1 MPNKWNGQI
10 KTNEFEQL
18 QESTAKIM
26 GLRKPIKESL
36 KHDAEKWLIQ
46 QINKVGKLEDMG
58 KYAVIFAATLD
69 VGKKFPNHDELAQLA
84 YRTFCDDKDYN
95 TLVSDVDFND
105 DDGEKSCSFSI
116 IIIGNDLDDL
126 KQIASQYAETKAS
139 NGEDDDWEGDGG
151 EYIAYAIYNN
161 KWNIMKPNFKSKR
174 SGKPIKEAVVGYN
187 SDERKEGIKILQGM
201 AEELQAALEG
211 LGFPYVFCAYTGNI
225 ADSVIVRVALDA
237 KADWPGGYWENAKG
251 FMALIQID
259 DRYQQWFAPGTAMNF
274 KVAINRTAD
283 KVERVQIVGFKTNDP
298 DKMVARIVKQL
309 SKLVAVKESVK
320 EAVTRFSQATGVGEE
335 INITVVLDQNGGDGY
350 LVTREDNPNEQM
362 LIQSNRDKREFKDN
376 VGFDATDEGYEY
388 DNSRTKMFAFREV
401 NDGYEMHFRIEPD
414 VWQSY
419 FAVFAVKEPVKEDAH
434 TRTAIGDM
442 RQAAQFLKTLFKNL
456 GFDEVL
462 CEYRPE
468 IKAISINA
476 GIKDPTTHKT
486 KFILATVER
495 EINGTWTFELN
506 SNRTDIALTGAS
518 SDSIDGL
525 LDEIIYQFKKLNK
538 SAKKSGKAEH
548 LEVMISELEAGGY
561 KLSSADK
568 KDYKRIKQ
576 LHDEYSEMANDGE

>member
-174 SGKPIKEAVVGYN
+174 SGKPIKEAIVGYN

-309 SKLVAVKESVK
+309 SKLV
-320 EAVTRFSQATGVGEE
+320 
-335 INITVVLDQNGGDGY
+335 
-350 LVTREDNPNEQM
+350 
-362 LIQSNRDKREFKDN
+362 
-376 VGFDATDEGYEY
+376 
-388 DNSRTKMFAFREV
+388 
-401 NDGYEMHFRIEPD
+401 
-414 VWQSY
+414 
-419 FAVFAVKEPVKEDAH
+419 AVKEPVKEDAH